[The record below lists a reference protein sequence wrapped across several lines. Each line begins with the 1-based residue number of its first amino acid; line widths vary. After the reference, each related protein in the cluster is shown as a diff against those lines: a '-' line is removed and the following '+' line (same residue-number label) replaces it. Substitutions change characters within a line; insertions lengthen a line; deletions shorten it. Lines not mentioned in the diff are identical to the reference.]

1 MAGPRVPGMATPP
14 ASPAPTRAPEAA
26 QTEARRAALPGGFRL
41 WLAGWLA
48 SLFGSGVLY
57 FALGWAAAGHG
68 GAVAGAM
75 LALINLPRAALMLLG
90 GVVADR
96 IGAWRILTLCA
107 ALSLVVVA
115 ALAAAVSFVGTPV
128 ALLFGAALVIGVLDA
143 FDLPASGSMPRRLVG
158 PESLPRAMALRQ
170 TGVQMVLFASGAAG
184 GALLD
189 VFGTPGPLAVAAV
202 GPAVLLA
209 VLLWLRRRP
218 EGRGTPQEPAPH
230 TSPPAERSGLWGDI
244 TAGLR
249 VCRRTPILLS
259 GLGVTAVAAG
269 FLLPVISLLAPVLAR
284 QEGWGPR
291 ETGVLVGAQAVGIVS
306 VALVVLVRGGAARPG
321 VAAGLGLV
329 VAGAG
334 IGVLAAAPNPLVGI
348 LASLLIGAGNGAF
361 GANIAP
367 LMLGTTPEGYLARVQ
382 SVVTVVQSLPLVGMN
397 LALGLLAQWTSAR
410 IALWGCS
417 LAALLT
423 GLLTLALPALR
434 EARSAG
440 AAKAGRAP

>member
-1 MAGPRVPGMATPP
+1 MVSSP
-14 ASPAPTRAPEAA
+14 ASPPVPESVAVDTRRP
-26 QTEARRAALPGGFRL
+26 ALPGVFRL

-68 GAVAGAM
+68 GAVAGVM

-107 ALSLVVVA
+107 ALSLVVVT
-115 ALAAAVSFVGTPV
+115 ALTVTVSLVGTPIT
-128 ALLFGAALVIGVLDA
+128 LLFGAALVIGVLDA

-158 PESLPRAMALRQ
+158 PASLPRAMALRQ
-170 TGVQMVLFASGAAG
+170 TGAHLVLFASGAVG
-184 GALLD
+184 GTLLD
-189 VFGTPGPLAVAAV
+189 VFGTPGPLVVAAT

-218 EGRGTPQEPAPH
+218 EGRETPPAPA
-230 TSPPAERSGLWGDI
+230 PASTPSAGRSELWGDI

-249 VCRRTPILLS
+249 ICWRTPVLLS
-259 GLGVTAVAAG
+259 GLAVTAVAAG

-291 ETGVLVGAQAVGIVS
+291 ETGLLVGAQAVGIVT

-321 VAAGLGLV
+321 TAAGLGLV
-329 VAGAG
+329 TAGAG
-334 IGVLAAAPNPLVGI
+334 VGALAVAPNPLVGI

-367 LMLGTTPEGYLARVQ
+367 LMLGTTPDGYLARVQ

-397 LALGLLAQWTSAR
+397 VALGSLAQWTSAR
-410 IALWGCS
+410 IALLCCC
-417 LAALLT
+417 LAVVVTGVLALL
-423 GLLTLALPALR
+423 LPPLR
-434 EARSAG
+434 EARTPGVPKTGGVS
-440 AAKAGRAP
+440 